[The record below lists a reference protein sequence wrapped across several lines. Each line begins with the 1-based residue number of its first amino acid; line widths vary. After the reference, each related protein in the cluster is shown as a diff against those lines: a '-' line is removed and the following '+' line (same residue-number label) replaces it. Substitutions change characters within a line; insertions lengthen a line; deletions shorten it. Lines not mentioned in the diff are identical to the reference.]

1 MVKLIFPQWRL
12 LLGKLRALYRDC
24 CSIIRRHPF
33 VVVIFII
40 ILIVIGFYYVNFQYL
55 PERNKVW
62 WPFFQY
68 LSEKNED
75 WGTFGDYVGGILNP
89 VIAAFAF
96 YLIAKTYELQIKAY
110 DLQET
115 ELEETR
121 KLLKVSTDAQNDQV
135 KLAALTA
142 LISTNL
148 ARIDFL
154 NFEKTE
160 LLNALVVKPNAIDTR
175 SIEELGAFEEG
186 VEKGYYREDY
196 PVRQRVRKIYGE
208 IKCLTDK
215 TNKFEEQIEVFLKGK
230 AE

>member
-1 MVKLIFPQWRL
+1 MSNSNETRNADLKNSKTGWSLT
-12 LLGKLRALYRDC
+12 
-24 CSIIRRHPF
+24 
-33 VVVIFII
+33 
-40 ILIVIGFYYVNFQYL
+40 ILIGIGLVIVGFYFFNFNSHIL
-55 PERNKVW
+55 
-62 WPFFQY
+62 
-68 LSEKNED
+68 KNED
-75 WGTFGDYVGGILNP
+75 WWNVFQNLSADTGNWGTFGDYVGGILNP

-96 YLIAKTYELQIKAY
+96 YLIRETYKLQKREL
-110 DLQET
+110 
-115 ELEETR
+115 
-121 KLLKVSTDAQNDQV
+121 KLSTDALNDQV

-175 SIEELGAFEEG
+175 SIEELGAFEDG

-208 IKCLTDK
+208 IKSLTDK
-215 TNKFEEQIEVFLKGK
+215 TNKFEEQIEVFLKEK
-230 AE
+230 SE

>member
-1 MVKLIFPQWRL
+1 MSNSNETRNADLKNSKTGWSLT
-12 LLGKLRALYRDC
+12 
-24 CSIIRRHPF
+24 
-33 VVVIFII
+33 
-40 ILIVIGFYYVNFQYL
+40 ILIGIGLVIVGFYFFNFNSHIL
-55 PERNKVW
+55 
-62 WPFFQY
+62 
-68 LSEKNED
+68 KNEGWWKVFQNLSAD
-75 WGTFGDYVGGILNP
+75 TGNWGTFGDYVGGILNP

-96 YLIAKTYELQIKAY
+96 YLIRETYKLQKREL
-110 DLQET
+110 
-115 ELEETR
+115 
-121 KLLKVSTDAQNDQV
+121 KLSTDALNDQV

-175 SIEELGAFEEG
+175 SIEELGAFEDG

-208 IKCLTDK
+208 IKSLTDK
-215 TNKFEEQIEVFLKGK
+215 TNKFEEQIEVFLKEK
-230 AE
+230 SE